1 MTSNT
6 RRMRM
11 TGILSSRHED
21 SETSDIRFPWIGA
34 SAPLIAS
41 VALWVLTGSPIS
53 LLFGLLSPVTL
64 VAHFIDARR
73 TARRREA
80 RRLRNV
86 AQAEEERSAQR
97 AAEIARAT
105 EQYPAAHDLAQL
117 VPSVRRRNENHAEPK
132 GIRLGLR
139 ADGHPLIVSATDGLV
154 IEGASPH
161 ARAVRRAITAQV
173 WWAMRNPHGK
183 LDEVVTPRSGSGRW
197 LVDVP
202 DDSDERGGARITV
215 VDRDA
220 PGVMP
225 DIVVPDELTAQQL
238 AQLRVVLERHT
249 EPGVANLQRRS
260 HHSDHST
267 QAVDIGFARDGTS
280 IELDIS
286 RDGPHVAISGTTGSG
301 KTSFIVGWILELA
314 ARMTPRQL
322 EIAIIDFKGGIDYGP
337 LAELSH
343 CVGIATD
350 VDDGSIDRALEGLR
364 FELIRREA
372 QLRSTV
378 EDERDALPRLVVVLD
393 EFRATVAAHPLA
405 AAVVIDLVAR
415 GRALGVHVVL
425 STQRASTSISDD
437 IMANVPLRIAFRAL
451 SREESRF
458 MVGRDAALTELR
470 EPGDA
475 VISGLASEPI
485 VFRAHSA
492 PAPPANPALT
502 KIENLP
508 RRRLWMPALP
518 TRVSLADVAQL
529 TERAHPRGEPAVDV
543 THGTVALG
551 IADSPE
557 TQDWQ
562 RAFIDLGEPGHVLM
576 TGSRRS
582 GRTNAVT
589 LIASQV
595 LSAGSISGSDQRLSW
610 PRDGFDLWD
619 QLDERSVSRHGVAAE
634 NVVVDGL
641 ELVLA
646 SVAIEFREL
655 LVERLT
661 LALRAPGSPR
671 FFVTCDAHG
680 AWATRLGGLFA
691 HRLDF
696 VGGDA
701 PPGRAAWRGRPVQ
714 VAEHKPEQRT
724 EHGIDSAD
732 VIRQRRTDRKTEDAP
747 PSCILVTRQRAERQR
762 DTLDALA
769 LAGITVFDVATP
781 DAWMLKLD
789 AFTQLSVEHAVV
801 VTDEV
806 TSFDSRVLLRAFSP
820 IPPIPSRGALILLS
834 DGRYQRLRL

>member
-1 MTSNT
+1 
-6 RRMRM
+6 
-11 TGILSSRHED
+11 
-21 SETSDIRFPWIGA
+21 
-34 SAPLIAS
+34 
-41 VALWVLTGSPIS
+41 
-53 LLFGLLSPVTL
+53 
-64 VAHFIDARR
+64 
-73 TARRREA
+73 
-80 RRLRNV
+80 
-86 AQAEEERSAQR
+86 
-97 AAEIARAT
+97 
-105 EQYPAAHDLAQL
+105 
-117 VPSVRRRNENHAEPK
+117 
-132 GIRLGLR
+132 
-139 ADGHPLIVSATDGLV
+139 
-154 IEGASPH
+154 
-161 ARAVRRAITAQV
+161 
-173 WWAMRNPHGK
+173 
-183 LDEVVTPRSGSGRW
+183 
-197 LVDVP
+197 
-202 DDSDERGGARITV
+202 
-215 VDRDA
+215 
-220 PGVMP
+220 
-225 DIVVPDELTAQQL
+225 
-238 AQLRVVLERHT
+238 
-249 EPGVANLQRRS
+249 
-260 HHSDHST
+260 
-267 QAVDIGFARDGTS
+267 
-280 IELDIS
+280 
-286 RDGPHVAISGTTGSG
+286 
-301 KTSFIVGWILELA
+301 
-314 ARMTPRQL
+314 
-322 EIAIIDFKGGIDYGP
+322 
-337 LAELSH
+337 
-343 CVGIATD
+343 
-350 VDDGSIDRALEGLR
+350 
-364 FELIRREA
+364 
-372 QLRSTV
+372 
-378 EDERDALPRLVVVLD
+378 
-393 EFRATVAAHPLA
+393 
-405 AAVVIDLVAR
+405 
-415 GRALGVHVVL
+415 
-425 STQRASTSISDD
+425 
-437 IMANVPLRIAFRAL
+437 
-451 SREESRF
+451 

-619 QLDERSVSRHGVAAE
+619 QLDERSVSRHGVVAE

-820 IPPIPSRGALILLS
+820 IPPIPSRGALILLP